1 MSGRRR
7 VGAALLAAAVGSV
20 AFAGCTDIPSG
31 PDAVFSLGL
40 DPLPFPAVVVGD
52 TLRNEA
58 GVAVPIRATAFNGS
72 GAPIAEANISYFGD
86 PGLTVT
92 PEGFVIG
99 GATTSPSRRVFASI
113 GGLTTQP
120 GTIAVVPAP
129 LTMELVQPAPDSLPY
144 TNPAPVS
151 EAVATTL
158 RGAPPA
164 GTPDGAGAPVPQWI
178 VRYAIEFRGST
189 LSDTNRIF
197 SVVLP
202 GGGRLS
208 PTDTTDAAGRAE
220 RSVVLLDPTAV
231 APGDVATLV
240 ITASYRG
247 VPVGGE
253 PIRVPLRVARR

>member
-7 VGAALLAAAVGSV
+7 VAAALVAAVAGTSAV
-20 AFAGCTDIPSG
+20 AGCTDIPSE

-58 GVAVPIRATAFNGS
+58 GAAVPIRATAFNGS
-72 GAPIAEANISYFGD
+72 GIPIDGANVSYFGD

-99 GATTSPSRRVFASI
+99 GPTPSASRRVFASI

-120 GTIAVVPAP
+120 ETIAVVPAP
-129 LTMELVQPAPDSLPY
+129 LTMALVDPAPDSLPY
-144 TNPAPVS
+144 TDPAPIS

-164 GTPDGAGAPVPQWI
+164 ETPDGAGAPVPQWI

-189 LSDTNRIF
+189 LSDTNPIF
-197 SVVLP
+197 SVVVP

-208 PTDTTDAAGRAE
+208 PADTTDAAGRAE
-220 RSVVLLDPTAV
+220 RSVALLDPAAV
-231 APGDVATLV
+231 APGDVAVLV

-247 VPVGGE
+247 QPVGGE
-253 PIRVPLRVARR
+253 PIRVSLRVARQ